1 MNSSFRKGIID
12 CIPTLFGYVGIGIAA
27 GIIGKAANLTILEIT
42 LLSIIVYAG
51 AAQFIITGLL
61 LTTAPIMAIIFTV
74 FLINLRHLLMGMTIA
89 PFFKRFSLINNIG
102 IGTLL
107 TDETFAV
114 AVNAI
119 SQQKTIDANWMHG
132 LNITAYLVWI
142 MSCITGAILG
152 NWLPDPYQFGFDFSL
167 IAMFIGLLYLQFIND
182 KKHTKLHYLFVIFIV
197 SILMIFLMRIMIPEL
212 AIIVATLLG
221 CFIGVLIEKC
231 K

>member
-61 LTTAPIMAIIFTV
+61 LTTAPIMVIIFTV

-114 AVNAI
+114 AVNAF

-182 KKHTKLHYLFVIFIV
+182 KKHSKLHNLFVIFIV
-197 SILMIFLMRIMIPEL
+197 AILMIFLMRIMIPEL

>member
-132 LNITAYLVWI
+132 LNIAAYLVWI

-182 KKHTKLHYLFVIFIV
+182 KKHTKLHNLFVIFIV
-197 SILMIFLMRIMIPEL
+197 AILMIFLMRIMIPEL

-221 CFIGVLIEKC
+221 CSIGVLIEKC

>member
-27 GIIGKAANLTILEIT
+27 GIIGKAANLTILETT

-132 LNITAYLVWI
+132 LNIAAYLVWI

-182 KKHTKLHYLFVIFIV
+182 KKHTKLHNLFVIFIV
-197 SILMIFLMRIMIPEL
+197 AILMIFLMRIMIPEL
-212 AIIVATLLG
+212 AIIIATLLG

>member
-51 AAQFIITGLL
+51 AAQFITTGLL
-61 LTTAPIMAIIFTV
+61 LTTAPIMVIIFTV

-182 KKHTKLHYLFVIFIV
+182 KKHSKLHNLFVIFIV
-197 SILMIFLMRIMIPEL
+197 AILMIFLMRIMIPEL
-212 AIIVATLLG
+212 AIIIATLLG

>member
-1 MNSSFRKGIID
+1 M
-12 CIPTLFGYVGIGIAA
+12 V
-27 GIIGKAANLTILEIT
+27 
-42 LLSIIVYAG
+42 
-51 AAQFIITGLL
+51 
-61 LTTAPIMAIIFTV
+61 IIFTV

-132 LNITAYLVWI
+132 LNIAAYLVWI

-182 KKHTKLHYLFVIFIV
+182 KKHSKLHNLFVIFIV
-197 SILMIFLMRIMIPEL
+197 AILMIFLMRIMIPEL

>member
-132 LNITAYLVWI
+132 LNIAAYLVWI

-182 KKHTKLHYLFVIFIV
+182 KKHTKLHNLFVIFIV
-197 SILMIFLMRIMIPEL
+197 AILMIFLMRIMIPEL

>member
-114 AVNAI
+114 AINAI

-182 KKHTKLHYLFVIFIV
+182 K
-197 SILMIFLMRIMIPEL
+197 
-212 AIIVATLLG
+212 
-221 CFIGVLIEKC
+221 
-231 K
+231 

>member
-61 LTTAPIMAIIFTV
+61 LTTAPIMVIIFTV

-182 KKHTKLHYLFVIFIV
+182 KKHSKLHNLFVIFIV
-197 SILMIFLMRIMIPEL
+197 AILMIFLMRIMIPEL
-212 AIIVATLLG
+212 AIIIATLLG

>member
-61 LTTAPIMAIIFTV
+61 LTTAPIMAIILTV

-182 KKHTKLHYLFVIFIV
+182 KKHTKLHNLFVIFIV
-197 SILMIFLMRIMIPEL
+197 AILMIFLMRIMIPEL

>member
-114 AVNAI
+114 AINAI

-182 KKHTKLHYLFVIFIV
+182 KKHTKLHNLFVIFIV
-197 SILMIFLMRIMIPEL
+197 AILMIFLMRIMIPEL

>member
-89 PFFKRFSLINNIG
+89 PFFKHFSLINNIG

-132 LNITAYLVWI
+132 LNIAAYLVWI

-182 KKHTKLHYLFVIFIV
+182 KKHSKLHNLFVIFIV
-197 SILMIFLMRIMIPEL
+197 AILMIFLMRIMIPEL
-212 AIIVATLLG
+212 AIIIATLLG

>member
-61 LTTAPIMAIIFTV
+61 LTTAPIMVIIFTV

-119 SQQKTIDANWMHG
+119 SQQKKIDANWMHG

-182 KKHTKLHYLFVIFIV
+182 KKHTKLHNLFVIFIV

>member
-61 LTTAPIMAIIFTV
+61 LTTAPIMVIIFTV

-119 SQQKTIDANWMHG
+119 SQQKKIDANWMHG

-182 KKHTKLHYLFVIFIV
+182 KKHTKLHNLFVIFIV
-197 SILMIFLMRIMIPEL
+197 AILMIFLMRIMIPEL

>member
-132 LNITAYLVWI
+132 LNITAYLFWI

-182 KKHTKLHYLFVIFIV
+182 KKHTKLHNLFVIFIV
-197 SILMIFLMRIMIPEL
+197 AILMIFLMRIMIPEL
-212 AIIVATLLG
+212 AIIIATLLG

>member
-114 AVNAI
+114 AINAI

-182 KKHTKLHYLFVIFIV
+182 KKHSKLHNLFVIFIV

>member
-61 LTTAPIMAIIFTV
+61 LTTAPIMVIIFTV

-132 LNITAYLVWI
+132 LNIAAYLVWI

-182 KKHTKLHYLFVIFIV
+182 KKHSKLHNLFVIFIV
-197 SILMIFLMRIMIPEL
+197 AILMIFLMRIMIPEL

>member
-107 TDETFAV
+107 TDEIFAV
-114 AVNAI
+114 AFNAI

-132 LNITAYLVWI
+132 LNIAAYLVWI

-182 KKHTKLHYLFVIFIV
+182 KKHSKLHNLFVIFIV
-197 SILMIFLMRIMIPEL
+197 AILMIFLMRIMIPEL
-212 AIIVATLLG
+212 AIIIATLLG

>member
-182 KKHTKLHYLFVIFIV
+182 KKHTKLHNLFVIFIV
-197 SILMIFLMRIMIPEL
+197 AILMIFLMRIMIPEL

>member
-182 KKHTKLHYLFVIFIV
+182 KKHSKLHNLFVIFIV
-197 SILMIFLMRIMIPEL
+197 AILMIFLMRIMIPEL

>member
-61 LTTAPIMAIIFTV
+61 LTTAPIMAIIFTA

-182 KKHTKLHYLFVIFIV
+182 KKHSKLHNLFVIFIV
-197 SILMIFLMRIMIPEL
+197 AILMIFLMRIMIPEL

>member
-107 TDETFAV
+107 TDEIFAV

-132 LNITAYLVWI
+132 LNIAAYLVWI

-182 KKHTKLHYLFVIFIV
+182 KKHSKLHNLFVIFIV
-197 SILMIFLMRIMIPEL
+197 AILMIFLMRIMIPEL
-212 AIIVATLLG
+212 AIIIATLLG

>member
-61 LTTAPIMAIIFTV
+61 LTTAPIMVIIFTV

-182 KKHTKLHYLFVIFIV
+182 KKHTKLHNLFVIFIV